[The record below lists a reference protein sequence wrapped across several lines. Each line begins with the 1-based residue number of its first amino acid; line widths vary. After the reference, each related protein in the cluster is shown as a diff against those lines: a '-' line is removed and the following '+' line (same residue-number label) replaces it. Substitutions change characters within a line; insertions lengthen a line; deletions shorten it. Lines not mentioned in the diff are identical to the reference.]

1 MPDQTIKVE
10 VVTPYA
16 MFYESDAEMVVFTS
30 KNGEIGVMPGHA
42 PLMAALVSGEIRILA
57 DGQWTS
63 IAATNGYAEVGP
75 ELVVLVVNA
84 AEYPRD
90 ISLERAHRALERAE
104 QRLHDPDVSDREKA
118 RSRHGVERA
127 RNRIRLAE
135 KYQRQQT
142 DNMPIL

>member
-1 MPDQTIKVE
+1 MPDAKIKVE

-16 MFYESDAEMVVFTS
+16 LFYEGDADMVVFTS
-30 KNGEIGVMPGHA
+30 KNGEIGVMHGHA
-42 PLMAALVSGEIRILA
+42 PLLAALVSGEIRILV
-57 DGQWTS
+57 DDHWTS

-84 AEYPRD
+84 AEYPQD
-90 ISLERAHRALERAE
+90 ISLERANHALERAE

-135 KYQRQQT
+135 KYRKQSS
-142 DNMPIL
+142 DALPGL